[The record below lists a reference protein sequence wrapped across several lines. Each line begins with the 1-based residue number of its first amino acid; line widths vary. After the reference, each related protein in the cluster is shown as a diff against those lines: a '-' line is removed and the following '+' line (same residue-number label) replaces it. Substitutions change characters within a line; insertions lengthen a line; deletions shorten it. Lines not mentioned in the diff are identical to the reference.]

1 MKEIIIGA
9 VVLVLF
15 AAALITAAAPVVL
28 EVLRETS
35 DTN

>member
-1 MKEIIIGA
+1 MKVIIIGA

-15 AAALITAAAPVVL
+15 AASLIAAAAPVVL

-35 DTN
+35 DTH